1 MEYRRNRRNE
11 ERGKER
17 RMAGDQNGEIDWLD
31 EDSGT
36 IKAKRKLGEK
46 RSLPKPGPVM
56 IALLAMLLLAGSTL
70 TLVVLQVNGAGRQ
83 QEEQQRKDE
92 QMDRLIRL
100 LEEKER

>member
-1 MEYRRNRRNE
+1 
-11 ERGKER
+11 
-17 RMAGDQNGEIDWLD
+17 MAGDQNGEIDWLD

-92 QMDRLIRL
+92 
-100 LEEKER
+100 

>member
-11 ERGKER
+11 ERGKDR

-36 IKAKRKLGEK
+36 IKVKRKLGEK

-56 IALLAMLLLAGSTL
+56 IALLAMLLLAGSADTGGSAGERSRKAAG
-70 TLVVLQVNGAGRQ
+70 GAA
-83 QEEQQRKDE
+83 
-92 QMDRLIRL
+92 
-100 LEEKER
+100 KEG